1 MIEWTTVMFYRFQSL
16 FDQNGNLD
24 YSVTI
29 VGAWIEAPKELLCLR
44 LGYVESSCGCGK
56 YSVI

>member
-1 MIEWTTVMFYRFQSL
+1 MFYRFQSL
-16 FDQNGNLD
+16 FDQNGKLD

-29 VGAWIEAPKELLCLR
+29 VGAWIESPKELLCLR
-44 LGYVESSCGCGK
+44 MGYVESSCGCGK